1 MPIVKNGRIAGSSI
15 FCLNKVRKKIKEI
28 KSRRCII
35 LYEIFTGLMLTDI
48 AQAKKK
54 EVGDRSRSPLQ
65 LRKSLLHLG
74 KPLLRNS

>member
-15 FCLNKVRKKIKEI
+15 LCLNKVRKIKEI

-54 EVGDRSRSPLQ
+54 EVGDRSRSLLQ

>member
-15 FCLNKVRKKIKEI
+15 LCLNKVRKIKEI